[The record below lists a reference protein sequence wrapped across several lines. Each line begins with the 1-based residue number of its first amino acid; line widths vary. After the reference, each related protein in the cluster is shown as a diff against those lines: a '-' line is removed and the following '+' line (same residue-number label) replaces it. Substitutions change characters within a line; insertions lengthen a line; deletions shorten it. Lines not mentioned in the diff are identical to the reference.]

1 MILFIL
7 SKNLDKFILDK
18 IEKNQSDKKEEK
30 HNIKLD

>member
-30 HNIKLD
+30 QNIKLD